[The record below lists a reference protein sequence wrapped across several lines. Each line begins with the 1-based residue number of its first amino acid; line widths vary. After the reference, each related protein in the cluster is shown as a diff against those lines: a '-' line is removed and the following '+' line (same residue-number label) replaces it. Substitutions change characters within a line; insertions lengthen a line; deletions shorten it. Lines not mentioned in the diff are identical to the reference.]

1 MTIELFCTLLLAF
14 GTLSTVVIEFV
25 KKFLDAVK
33 VQYSSSV
40 VALIVGGLVGVIGT
54 ALYFVL
60 AGITFTPQGIVWI
73 IFEGIC
79 VIMGSQLGYDKIV
92 AVIKQITATKKS

>member
-14 GTLSTVVIEFV
+14 GTLSTVIVEFV
-25 KKFLDAVK
+25 KKLLDAVK

-40 VALIVGGLVGVIGT
+40 VALIVGGIVGIAGT

-60 AGITFTPQGIVWI
+60 AGITFTPQAVVWI
-73 IFEGIC
+73 LFEGIC
-79 VIMGSQLGYDKIV
+79 VVMGS
-92 AVIKQITATKKS
+92 

>member
-14 GTLSTVVIEFV
+14 GTLSTVIVEFA
-25 KKFLDAVK
+25 KKLLDSVK

-40 VALIVGGLVGVIGT
+40 VALIVGGIVGIVGT

-60 AGITFTPQGIVWI
+60 AGITFTPQAVVWI
-73 IFEGIC
+73 LFEGIC
-79 VIMGSQLGYDKIV
+79 VVMGSQLGYDKIV
-92 AVIKQITATKKS
+92 AVIKQIAAKKT